1 MTAAL
6 LLDSNSRSSA
16 RARGPKTASGFFA
29 RGACNA
35 PLEAEFIGDECWR
48 LGLATELVNQPDR
61 TGVCLAAVSQTSARS
76 RRFACLAGRIAGIAD
91 TRGEFVGRLEE
102 VLAPGHAGFGPKCA
116 DTPSFRRA
124 DSTVSNPLVLF
135 PAATGYRRRL
145 YEGRA
150 ISVYYDHHASNEWS
164 EHTREQEQLS
174 AILNEATVRLKWKPA
189 DGDWRDVKIQGP
201 SVWLIPSGTPHA
213 LVCPGEVK
221 MVTMFLE
228 REFMTDL
235 KVRATSAVMVMAL
248 AQLIVRDAFIGHL
261 AGRFRQMCREQIVHD
276 AAYVESIGRMLS
288 THLLH
293 ALRRD
298 EVPPAQPVGLR
309 EEVRHR
315 VVGYIEEH
323 LAESLSLAVLGRVA
337 GISSSHFGRLFKVS
351 TGLAPH
357 VYVMSRRVANAEQLL
372 LETDKK
378 EIEIASLCGFSDDT
392 LMARW
397 FRRELQCRPSEIRA
411 QRPS

>member
-1 MTAAL
+1 M
-6 LLDSNSRSSA
+6 
-16 RARGPKTASGFFA
+16 
-29 RGACNA
+29 
-35 PLEAEFIGDECWR
+35 
-48 LGLATELVNQPDR
+48 PDIP
-61 TGVCLAAVSQTSARS
+61 A
-76 RRFACLAGRIAGIAD
+76 
-91 TRGEFVGRLEE
+91 
-102 VLAPGHAGFGPKCA
+102 FG
-116 DTPSFRRA
+116 RA

-135 PAATGYRRRL
+135 PAANGYRRRL

-150 ISVYYDHHASNEWS
+150 FSVQYDHHTSNEWG
-164 EHTREQEQLS
+164 EHSREQEQLS

-228 REFMTDL
+228 REFKADL
-235 KVRATSAVMVMAL
+235 KVGAASAVMIMAL

-276 AAYVESIGRMLS
+276 AAYVESIGRMLG
-288 THLLH
+288 THLLQ
-293 ALRRD
+293 ALWRGD
-298 EVPPAQPVGLR
+298 VPPDQALGLSDD
-309 EEVRHR
+309 VLAR
-315 VVGYIEEH
+315 VVGHIEEH
-323 LAESLSLAVLGRVA
+323 VGDSLRLAALGRVA
-337 GISSSHFGRLFKVS
+337 GMSASHFGRLFKAS

-357 VYVMSRRVANAEQLL
+357 AYVLQRRVAKAEQLL
-372 LETDKK
+372 LGTDKK
-378 EIEIASLCGFSDDT
+378 EVEIASLCGFSDET

-397 FRRELQCRPSEIRA
+397 FRRTLQCRPSEIRA

>member
-1 MTAAL
+1 M
-6 LLDSNSRSSA
+6 
-16 RARGPKTASGFFA
+16 
-29 RGACNA
+29 
-35 PLEAEFIGDECWR
+35 
-48 LGLATELVNQPDR
+48 PDIP
-61 TGVCLAAVSQTSARS
+61 T
-76 RRFACLAGRIAGIAD
+76 
-91 TRGEFVGRLEE
+91 
-102 VLAPGHAGFGPKCA
+102 FG
-116 DTPSFRRA
+116 RA

-135 PAATGYRRRL
+135 PAANGYRRRL

-150 ISVYYDHHASNEWS
+150 FSVQFDHHASNEWG
-164 EHTREQEQLS
+164 EHSREQEQLS

-221 MVTMFLE
+221 MVTIFLE
-228 REFMTDL
+228 REFTADL
-235 KVRATSAVMVMAL
+235 KVGAASAVTVMAL

-276 AAYVESIGRMLS
+276 AAYVESIGRMLG

-298 EVPPAQPVGLR
+298 EAPPAQPMGLKD
-309 EEVRHR
+309 EVLQR
-315 VVGYIEEH
+315 VVYHIEEH
-323 LAESLSLAVLGRVA
+323 LAESLSLAALGRVA
-337 GISSSHFGRLFKVS
+337 GMSSSHFGRLFKVS
-351 TGLAPH
+351 TDLAPH
-357 VYVMSRRVANAEQLL
+357 AYVLQRRVAKAEQLL
-372 LETDKK
+372 LGTDKK
-378 EIEIASLCGFSDDT
+378 EIEIASLCGFSDET

-397 FRRELQCRPSEIRA
+397 FRRTLQCRPSEIRA

>member
-1 MTAAL
+1 
-6 LLDSNSRSSA
+6 
-16 RARGPKTASGFFA
+16 
-29 RGACNA
+29 
-35 PLEAEFIGDECWR
+35 
-48 LGLATELVNQPDR
+48 VPDIP
-61 TGVCLAAVSQTSARS
+61 A
-76 RRFACLAGRIAGIAD
+76 
-91 TRGEFVGRLEE
+91 
-102 VLAPGHAGFGPKCA
+102 FG
-116 DTPSFRRA
+116 RA

-135 PAATGYRRRL
+135 PAANGYRRRL

-150 ISVYYDHHASNEWS
+150 FSVQYDHHASNEWG
-164 EHTREQEQLS
+164 EHSREQEQLS

-235 KVRATSAVMVMAL
+235 KVRAASAVMVMAL

-309 EEVRHR
+309 DEVRHR

-323 LAESLSLAVLGRVA
+323 LAESLSIGVLGRVA
-337 GISSSHFGRLFKVS
+337 GIKSFWTALQSEHRPRPTRVCDEAAG
-351 TGLAPH
+351 GE
-357 VYVMSRRVANAEQLL
+357 RRA
-372 LETDKK
+372 T
-378 EIEIASLCGFSDDT
+378 
-392 LMARW
+392 
-397 FRRELQCRPSEIRA
+397 P
-411 QRPS
+411 P

>member
-48 LGLATELVNQPDR
+48 LGLATELVNQPER

-145 YEGRA
+145 YEGGA
-150 ISVYYDHHASNEWS
+150 ISVYYDHHAGNEWS

-174 AILNEATVRLKWKPA
+174 AILNDATVRLKWKPA

-235 KVRATSAVMVMAL
+235 KVRAASAVMVMAL

-293 ALRRD
+293 ALRRY
-298 EVPPAQPVGLR
+298 EAPPAQPVGLR
-309 EEVRHR
+309 DEVRHR

-323 LAESLSLAVLGRVA
+323 LAESLSIAVLGRVA
-337 GISSSHFGRLFKVS
+337 GISS
-351 TGLAPH
+351 T
-357 VYVMSRRVANAEQLL
+357 
-372 LETDKK
+372 
-378 EIEIASLCGFSDDT
+378 
-392 LMARW
+392 
-397 FRRELQCRPSEIRA
+397 
-411 QRPS
+411 